1 LIPQSKHL
9 SLQAADC
16 QDDRVLPLRYEFI
29 GCEEFA
35 LRLNVRTSWVREHVR
50 SRVSDPIPHYK
61 MGKYVNFNWGS
72 PELEEWIQRRMIGPN
87 NKVGRPSRKETIQ

>member
-1 LIPQSKHL
+1 
-9 SLQAADC
+9 
-16 QDDRVLPLRYEFI
+16 
-29 GCEEFA
+29 
-35 LRLNVRTSWVREHVR
+35 
-50 SRVSDPIPHYK
+50 